1 MTRPTLLIVAHGSR
15 RQASNEEV
23 RALARRL
30 AAAQHPDIGEIEV
43 AFLELAEPS
52 IADGLTNCVNK
63 GAKEIAVF
71 PYFLAAGTHVAE
83 GQAMSARTRQALE
96 SIPELGEHRYGRHR
110 SHQIDAADLAWAEV
124 ILAAEL
130 DHVRYV
136 ERLAGDRSRAVQL
149 GAFAAYALS
158 GRGLEEQLR
167 EVRRYPADASRDVR
181 DPAGGEQADYDAC
194 ARELWRLAK
203 GFVARMT

>member
-1 MTRPTLLIVAHGSR
+1 MRIVTLCSGNVARS
-15 RQASNEEV
+15 V
-23 RALARRL
+23 MLAYML
-30 AAAQHPDIGEIEV
+30 CD
-43 AFLELAEPS
+43 LAE
-52 IADGLTNCVNK
+52 AEGLTWQVRS
-63 GAKEIAVF
+63 
-71 PYFLAAGTHVAE
+71 AGTHAIE